1 MLNGGC
7 INGAEYHLCI
17 LCFIEDK
24 RLHGQCLWENINGK
38 VFFFI
43 GELLLI
49 KVSEPGVL

>member
-1 MLNGGC
+1 MLNAGC